1 MRDFDWNLEHQI
13 KKHAENPTDKF
24 SETLSLFLSL
34 HPRDGAD
41 EEETEFLWQKLREL
55 PAQDLTRR
63 SGVLLVAAAEK
74 GLIPCLDYLLKHGK
88 DWPQQVIEEAA
99 VEAAKHRQSD
109 AVLFLLKK
117 TENWDGKL
125 FQKLLA
131 TADKDHNTDLHDELD
146 YLKKEYL
153 GKNWQINS
161 DYQITRKEEDD
172 DYYEYVKTV
181 FNFAACYV
189 RTIIRDTDLETQHV
203 SERDFRD
210 FQSDGEITIAYD
222 KLKKF
227 SSNPPEYR
235 GKDTGQNIRRIHK
248 RETGRGL

>member
-1 MRDFDWNLEHQI
+1 MREFDWNLEQQI
-13 KKHAENPTDKF
+13 QKHAGKQTDRF
-24 SETLSLFLSL
+24 SETLSLFVSL
-34 HPRDGAD
+34 HSRDEAD
-41 EEETEFLWQKLREL
+41 EEEAEFLLRQLREL
-55 PAQDLTRR
+55 PARDLTRR

-74 GLIPCLDYLLKHGK
+74 GLIPCLAYLLKQGK
-88 DWPQQVIEEAA
+88 DWPQQTVEEAA
-99 VEAAKHRQSD
+99 VEAAKYEQSD
-109 AVLFLLKK
+109 AVLFLLKN
-117 TENWDGKL
+117 TDGWDGKL
-125 FQKLLA
+125 FQKLLSVA
-131 TADKDHNTDLHDELD
+131 EKDHNTDLYDELE
-146 YLKKEYL
+146 YFKKEHL
-153 GKNWQINS
+153 GKNWHINS

-172 DYYEYVKTV
+172 DYYEYIKTV